1 MYNFLPMCVSG
12 VWQEKAFE
20 NNLPQLKTDPA
31 RALMPAQ
38 PQPQPH
44 MGHCSQQS
52 ESGSR
57 AEQLRWTVGL
67 PDPEHLAL
75 TWL

>member
-20 NNLPQLKTDPA
+20 NNLPWLKTDPA
-31 RALMPAQ
+31 QALMPAE

-44 MGHCSQQS
+44 VATVHNGQNR
-52 ESGSR
+52 G
-57 AEQLRWTVGL
+57 AEQSGWGGQWGFRTQN
-67 PDPEHLAL
+67 A
-75 TWL
+75 WL

>member
-1 MYNFLPMCVSG
+1 MCVSG

-38 PQPQPH
+38 PQPQPLMATVH
-44 MGHCSQQS
+44 NGQNR
-52 ESGSR
+52 G
-57 AEQLRWTVGL
+57 AEQSG
-67 PDPEHLAL
+67 
-75 TWL
+75 